1 MNAAEETEMKLTTT
15 TTGTAGDGGGRAPR
29 PRARVAALAVVAM
42 TALLISACGGSSQ
55 ATALQ
60 GRLLSVADLPAGWS
74 AVPVNAQTTGTS
86 PCLSSL
92 PASPKGLTHATAAFV
107 EGTSTPTFAE
117 ALTSGPQA
125 QQQWHSLNQALA
137 RCRAATITIAG
148 KKAGVT
154 VEPLSFPR
162 VASASGAQGAHPG
175 GHFSGGSCAVPP
187 LVMYVALQL
196 LDRLLL
202 LLDDSLHQVTD

>member
-15 TTGTAGDGGGRAPR
+15 TTGTVGAGGGRAPR
-29 PRARVAALAVVAM
+29 PRALAAALAVVAM
-42 TALLISACGGSSQ
+42 TALLTSACGGSSQ

-74 AVPVNAQTTGTS
+74 AAPVNPEIAGAS

-92 PASPKGLTHATAAFV
+92 PASPDGLAHATAAFV
-107 EGTSTPTFAE
+107 EGTSIPTFAE

-125 QQQWHSLNQALA
+125 QQQWHGLNQALA
-137 RCRAATITIAG
+137 RCRAATTPLAG

-154 VEPLSFPR
+154 IKPLSFPR
-162 VASASGAQGAHPG
+162 VASASSAYAWSFTIAGIRIGVDMILFQDGQY
-175 GHFSGGSCAVPP
+175 AVF
-187 LVMYVALQL
+187 VVY
-196 LDRLLL
+196 
-202 LLDDSLHQVTD
+202 